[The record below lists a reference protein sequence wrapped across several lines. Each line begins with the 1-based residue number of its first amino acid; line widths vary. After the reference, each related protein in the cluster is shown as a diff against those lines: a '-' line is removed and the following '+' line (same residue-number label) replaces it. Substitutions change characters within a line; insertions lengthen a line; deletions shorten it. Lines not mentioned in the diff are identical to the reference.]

1 MGEGT
6 FDLKVIDYVI
16 VVVYFVGVIAHGL
29 YVSRGHE
36 SADDYF
42 LAGRNLPWYLIGFS
56 LFASNMS
63 GSSFVG
69 LMGASYDNGIVVF
82 NYEWTAALVLI
93 FFALFMLP
101 AFLRAGLYTIPQ
113 FLTTRYDKRSRIA
126 YSLFTVLAIM
136 FIDTAGALYAGGLVI
151 SNVIPGFTLWTA
163 VILLAV
169 VAGVYTI
176 LGGLEAVVVTDTV
189 QAILLCFGA
198 GAIFWFGIDA
208 VGGWGAMMDRLSEDQ
223 VSLIKPTDDDFLPWP
238 GILGVVLLGF
248 YYWTLNQFVVQRT
261 LGARDLD
268 QGRKGAL
275 FAGLLKIP
283 NLFLMILPGVFAI
296 ILFPGLDNP
305 DMVFPTLAAELL
317 PVGFRGLILTALIAA
332 IMSSLDSALN
342 AAATLVS
349 IDFVKE
355 AKPDIHDDTLVRLGR
370 VFTAIAM
377 TVGAIYAPLI
387 RNFENL
393 FEYFQSVLAYVTPPI
408 VAVFLIGIF
417 WKRANRHGAFW
428 TIVSGL
434 AVGVPVFLSKE
445 IFGVW
450 GTLGLPEPHFTYMAV
465 LMFLFGAGVLAAVS
479 LATEAPDYERIAQYT
494 FTREI
499 FEEDLKSVGLPWYQ
513 DFRYQ
518 SAALAALMMGTIY
531 FFW

>member
-1 MGEGT
+1 MSDGT
-6 FDLKVIDYVI
+6 FDLQALDYVI

-29 YVSRGHE
+29 WASRGHE

-69 LMGASYDNGIVVF
+69 LMGASYDNVLVVF

-113 FLTTRYDKRSRIA
+113 FLATRYDKRSRIA
-126 YSLFTVLAIM
+126 YSVFTVLAIL
-136 FIDTAGALYAGGLVI
+136 FIDTAGALYASGLVI
-151 SNVIPGFTLWTA
+151 SNVVPGFTLWTA
-163 VILLAV
+163 VAVLAL

-189 QAILLCFGA
+189 QAILLCIGA
-198 GAIFWFGIDA
+198 GAIFYFGIDA
-208 VGGWGAMMDRLSEDQ
+208 VGGWGAVMERLSDDQ
-223 VSLIKPTDDDFLPWP
+223 TSLIKGTGDDFLPWP
-238 GILGVVLLGF
+238 GIFGVVLLGF

-261 LGARDLD
+261 LGAHDLD

-296 ILFPGLDNP
+296 LLFPGLDNP

-342 AAATLVS
+342 AASTLVS

-355 AKPDIHDDTLVRLGR
+355 AKPDIDDDTLVLVGR
-370 VFTAIAM
+370 GFTAFAM
-377 TVGAIYAPLI
+377 VAGAIYAPLI
-387 RNFENL
+387 CSFENL

-408 VAVFLIGIF
+408 VAVFVIGIF
-417 WKRANRHGAFW
+417 WARINRHGGFW
-428 TIVSGL
+428 AIVSGL
-434 AVGVPVFLSKE
+434 VVGVPLFLTKE
-445 IFGVW
+445 IFGLW
-450 GTLGLPEPHFTYMAV
+450 TAMGWPEPHYTYMAV
-465 LMFLFGAGVLAAVS
+465 FMFVFGIVVMAGVS
-479 LATEAPDYERIAQYT
+479 YATAAPDYERIRDYT
-494 FTREI
+494 FTWEV
-499 FEEDLKSVGLPWYQ
+499 FEQDLQNLGLPWYQ
-513 DFRYQ
+513 DFRVQ
-518 SAALAALMMGTIY
+518 AVALTLLMAGSIVY
-531 FFW
+531 FW